1 MTAGPK
7 TLALP
12 IGLVEPVTRALYA
25 LMLHPRMPVG
35 WQRAMADHALDV
47 DPLPA
52 DTVVRTI
59 TLGGRPTE
67 RVTVGATENSTA
79 VLYLHGGGYVMGSP
93 RSHRR
98 LTARLAAV
106 TDATV
111 FAPDYRLAP
120 EDPFPAALDDGVAAF
135 LDLVHFHGF
144 RPDQIA
150 VAGDSAGGGL
160 SVAVTRR
167 LIDHH
172 EMTPAAMGLIA
183 PWVDPSIDTGLA
195 GHATDV
201 IVNHPWSRA
210 CAAAYLADGDASD
223 PGYAPLNG
231 DLSGL
236 PPTVVHIGEREAL
249 HPQVLTFVDKA
260 RAAGVDVDLE
270 EFPRLWHVGHL
281 QASMLAEASDAVDH
295 LGGFLRARLA

>member
-1 MTAGPK
+1 
-7 TLALP
+7 
-12 IGLVEPVTRALYA
+12 
-25 LMLHPRMPVG
+25 MLHARMPVA
-35 WQRAMADHALDV
+35 WQRAIADHALDV

-52 DTVVRTI
+52 DTVIRPI

-67 RVTVGATENSTA
+67 RVTVGATENPTA
-79 VLYLHGGGYVMGSP
+79 ILYLHGGGYVMGSP

-111 FAPDYRLAP
+111 FVPGYRLAP
-120 EDPFPAALDDGVAAF
+120 EDPYPAALADGVAAF
-135 LDLVHFHGF
+135 LDLVRHHGF
-144 RPDQIA
+144 APEQIA

-167 LIDHH
+167 LIDDHDVR
-172 EMTPAAMGLIA
+172 PAALGLIA
-183 PWVDPSIDTGLA
+183 PWVDPAIDTGHE

-210 CAAAYLADGDASD
+210 CAAAYLADGDPTD

-236 PPTVVHIGEREAL
+236 PPTVVHIGRREAL
-249 HPQVLTFVDKA
+249 YPQAMTFVEKA
-260 RAAGVDVDLE
+260 RASGVEVEVE

-281 QASMLAEASDAVDH
+281 QASMLTEAADAVDH
-295 LGGFLRARLA
+295 LGGFLRARLS

>member
-1 MTAGPK
+1 MSAPPPG
-7 TLALP
+7 LSLP
-12 IGLVEPVTRALYA
+12 IGLVEPVTRAMYA
-25 LMLHPRMPVG
+25 LMLHPRLPVR
-35 WQRAMADHALDV
+35 WQRFLADHALDL

-67 RVTVGATENSTA
+67 RVTVGATENPTA

-135 LDLVHFHGF
+135 LDLVDFHGF

-150 VAGDSAGGGL
+150 IAGDSAGGGL
-160 SVAVTRR
+160 SVAVARR
-167 LIDHH
+167 LIDRHDV
-172 EMTPAAMGLIA
+172 TPAALGLIA
-183 PWVDPSIDTGLA
+183 PWVDPATDTGRE

-210 CAAAYLADGDASD
+210 GAAAYLADGDPSD

-236 PPTVVHIGEREAL
+236 PPTVVHIGRLEAL
-249 HPQVLTFVDKA
+249 HPQVMTFVDKA
-260 RAAGVDVDLE
+260 RASGVDVDVE

-281 QASMLAEASDAVDH
+281 QASMLTEASDAVDH
-295 LGGFLRARLA
+295 LGAFLRTRLP

>member
-1 MTAGPK
+1 MSTTPPG
-7 TLALP
+7 LSLP
-12 IGLVEPVTRALYA
+12 IGFVEPVTRALYA
-25 LMLHPRMPVG
+25 LVLHPRLPVR
-35 WQRAMADHALDV
+35 WQRLIADHALDL

-59 TLGGRPTE
+59 TVGGRPTE
-67 RVTVGATENSTA
+67 RVTVGATENPAA

-135 LDLVHFHGF
+135 LDLVQFHGF

-167 LIDHH
+167 LIDRHDLR
-172 EMTPAAMGLIA
+172 PAALGLIA
-183 PWVDPSIDTGLA
+183 PWVDPAIDTGRS

-210 CAAAYLADGDASD
+210 GAAAYLADGDPSD

-231 DLSGL
+231 DLAGL
-236 PPTVVHIGEREAL
+236 PPTVVHIGRLEAL
-249 HPQVLTFVDKA
+249 YPQVMNFVDKA
-260 RAAGVDVDLE
+260 RASGVAVEVE

-281 QASMLAEASDAVDH
+281 QASMLTEAADAVDH
-295 LGGFLRARLA
+295 LGGFLRARLP